1 MSDATTE
8 KATEQFE
15 SLFVG
20 PLRAYGSL
28 NLEYTEKLISVQFD
42 AVRAMTDMGLT
53 QAREWLTVTD
63 ADSLKK
69 VVEDQQK
76 ASQDMGE
83 RLKGDV
89 ERVMTLGQEY
99 VQKGQKL
106 AEENF
111 QAASTR

>member
-1 MSDATTE
+1 MSEATAE

-15 SLFVG
+15 SLVLA

-28 NLEYTEKLISVQFD
+28 NLEYTEKLVATQFD
-42 AVRAMTDMGLT
+42 AARALTDMGLS

-63 ADSLKK
+63 ADSLSKAM
-69 VVEDQQK
+69 EGQQK
-76 ASQDMGE
+76 AGQEMGE

-89 ERVMTLGQEY
+89 EKVMALSQEY

-106 AEENF
+106 VEENLK
-111 QAASTR
+111 AASAR